1 MRPAPAPRLIGASDE
16 IAPTDA
22 ASRAIRQ
29 VTENPVLGEPRSFG
43 WLLSDW
49 DYFRVADIHVSHLS
63 SGGTGVLGALV
74 RARKPTVLGC
84 SARKGASRRRF
95 LHSAEPDIHLLPQA
109 PKSRHRR
116 LSLCSLPVPKQF
128 VESLRSVISFAQS
141 ATCRIW
147 QSALCSSRFIW
158 KQFYAAPVRRS
169 SPDMKSR
176 CCRSTASRYE
186 TIFRATASVAR
197 FPLPFCSLCHRSQLI
212 RDSVSAPASQLLLAH
227 AGCACALFRQWHAH
241 HLVRGTSFVSAESA
255 VADRVLDCAE
265 A

>member
-63 SGGTGVLGALV
+63 SGGTGVPGALV

-84 SARKGASRRRF
+84 SARKSASRRRF

-197 FPLPFCSLCHRSQLI
+197 FPLPFCFSLS
-212 RDSVSAPASQLLLAH
+212 
-227 AGCACALFRQWHAH
+227 
-241 HLVRGTSFVSAESA
+241 
-255 VADRVLDCAE
+255 
-265 A
+265 

>member
-1 MRPAPAPRLIGASDE
+1 MKTSVRAAVEVMFQRRASVSHSGSTVDE
-16 IAPTDA
+16 SRYHSNFRIAD
-22 ASRAIRQ
+22 
-29 VTENPVLGEPRSFG
+29 L
-43 WLLSDW
+43 
-49 DYFRVADIHVSHLS
+49 HVSHLS
-63 SGGTGVLGALV
+63 SGGTGVPGALV

-197 FPLPFCSLCHRSQLI
+197 FPLPFCFSLS
-212 RDSVSAPASQLLLAH
+212 
-227 AGCACALFRQWHAH
+227 
-241 HLVRGTSFVSAESA
+241 
-255 VADRVLDCAE
+255 
-265 A
+265 